1 MLLYTREISDPV
13 LIQYIILF
21 TLVQADRTVTHNQLT
36 SLVLDRCNISFTD
49 FSIALDNLINIGL
62 VARYKPEPNVHI
74 YELTEKGIEANGFF
88 YRSIPIYIREQ
99 IVDYIAPFFREEVKK
114 SSSKAEIIPINE
126 QEFMVQC
133 GIYDNKTPLMEL
145 SFYAGTRKTAAQM
158 ARQFKKNQDEIYQ
171 TILYALTA
179 DEPEEKPDGEKED

>member
-21 TLVQADRTVTHNQLT
+21 TMNEADRTVTHNQLT

-49 FSIALDNLINIGL
+49 FTIALDNLINIGL
-62 VARYKPEPNVHI
+62 LVRYKPEPNIHI
-74 YELTEKGIEANGFF
+74 YELTEKGVEANGFF

-99 IVDYIAPFFREEVKK
+99 IVDYIAPFFREEIKK

-158 ARQFKKNQDEIYQ
+158 VRHFKKKQDEIYQ
-171 TILYALTA
+171 TILYAMTET
-179 DEPEEKPDGEKED
+179 DENEEKED

>member
-1 MLLYTREISDPV
+1 MPYTREITDPV

-21 TLVQADRTVTHNQLT
+21 TMSAAERTLSHNQLT

-62 VARYKPEPNVHI
+62 LTRYQPDETLYI

-99 IVDYIAPFFREEVKK
+99 IESYIAPFFREEIRK
-114 SSSKAEIIPINE
+114 SSSRADILPINE

-145 SFYAGTRKTAAQM
+145 NFYAGPRRTAAAM
-158 ARQFKKNQDEIYQ
+158 ARHFKEHQDEIYR
-171 TILYALTA
+171 TILYAMTPPEQETDG
-179 DEPEEKPDGEKED
+179 DEE

>member
-1 MLLYTREISDPV
+1 MPYTREITDPV

-21 TLVQADRTVTHNQLT
+21 TMASAERTLTHNQLT
-36 SLVLDRCNISFTD
+36 SLVLDKCNISFTD

-62 VARYKPEPNVHI
+62 LSRYKPEETLYI
-74 YELTEKGIEANGFF
+74 YELTDKGIEANGFF

-99 IVDYIAPFFREEVKK
+99 IIAYIAPFFREEIRK
-114 SSSKAEIIPINE
+114 SSTRAEILPINE

-145 SFYAGTRKTAAQM
+145 NFYAGNRQTAAAM
-158 ARQFKKNQDEIYQ
+158 ARHFKEHQDEIYR
-171 TILYALTA
+171 TILYAMTPDTEN
-179 DEPEEKPDGEKED
+179 DEDKK

>member
-21 TLVQADRTVTHNQLT
+21 TMSEADRTVTHNQLT

-62 VARYKPEPNVHI
+62 VARYKPEPNIHI

-99 IVDYIAPFFREEVKK
+99 IVAYIAPFFREEIKK
-114 SSSKAEIIPINE
+114 SSTRAEIIPINE

-145 SFYAGTRKTAAQM
+145 NFYAGTRKTAAQM
-158 ARQFKKNQDEIYQ
+158 VRHFKEKQDEIYQ
-171 TILYALTA
+171 TILYAMSPA
-179 DEPEEKPDGEKED
+179 EENASE

>member
-21 TLVQADRTVTHNQLT
+21 TMTEADRTVTHNQLT

-62 VARYKPEPNVHI
+62 LARYKPEPNIHI
-74 YELTEKGIEANGFF
+74 YELTEKGVEANGFF

-145 SFYAGTRKTAAQM
+145 SFYAGTRQTASQM
-158 ARQFKKNQDEIYQ
+158 VRHFKKNQNEIYQ
-171 TILYALTA
+171 TILYAMTA
-179 DEPEEKPDGEKED
+179 DDKENEENEG

>member
-21 TLVQADRTVTHNQLT
+21 TMSEADRTVTHNQLT

-62 VARYKPEPNVHI
+62 VARYKPEPNIHI
-74 YELTEKGIEANGFF
+74 YELTEKGREANGFF
-88 YRSIPIYIREQ
+88 YTSIPIYIREQ
-99 IVDYIAPFFREEVKK
+99 LADYIAPFFREEIKK

-126 QEFMVQC
+126 QEFMVHC

-158 ARQFKKNQDEIYQ
+158 VRHFKEKQDEIYK
-171 TILYALTA
+171 TILYAMS
-179 DEPEEKPDGEKED
+179 PDAEKENQAEDKED